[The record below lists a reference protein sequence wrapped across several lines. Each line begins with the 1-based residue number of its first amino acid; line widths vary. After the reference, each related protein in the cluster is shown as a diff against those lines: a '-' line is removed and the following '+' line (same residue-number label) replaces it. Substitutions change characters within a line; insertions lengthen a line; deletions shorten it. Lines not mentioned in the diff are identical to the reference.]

1 MGTPSKYTFS
11 GHESFPCK
19 PLWLKKGYDF
29 IRNNGNFAATDA
41 VVRLGVG
48 KNMVA
53 SIRYWLRAFGLTVGD
68 RLTEMAHWLFDDV
81 AGFDPYLE
89 DRGTLWLLHHQI
101 VTNCVATLYNWCFIR
116 LQRERI
122 SFERT
127 HLLGLAKR
135 LLAENGEQTVGKE
148 KTITK
153 DVAVLLQNYV
163 VSNRLKGGEDRQN
176 LLTDLH
182 LLNGSEGETY
192 QFCLDKRENVPDLI
206 LLFALLSVKGDRN
219 LLDFGQI
226 QHVAFVF
233 CMNDLL
239 LRERILALQHQYP
252 HLISYTETAGMR
264 QMAFLAPCSPRQV
277 LNAYYLHETI

>member
-1 MGTPSKYTFS
+1 MGTSFKYTFS

-29 IRNNGNFAATDA
+29 VRNNGNFTATDA

-68 RLTEMAHWLFDDV
+68 RLTEMAHWLFDDA

-101 VTNCVATLYNWCFIR
+101 VTNCVATLYNWCFIH

-135 LLAENGEQTVGKE
+135 LLVENGEQTAGKE

-163 VSNRLKGGEDRQN
+163 ASDRLKGAEERQN

-182 LLNGSEGETY
+182 LLNESERDIY
-192 QFCLDKRENVPDLI
+192 QFSLEKRENVPDLI
-206 LLFALLSVKGDRN
+206 LLFALLSAKGEQN

-226 QHVAFVF
+226 
-233 CMNDLL
+233 
-239 LRERILALQHQYP
+239 
-252 HLISYTETAGMR
+252 
-264 QMAFLAPCSPRQV
+264 
-277 LNAYYLHETI
+277 